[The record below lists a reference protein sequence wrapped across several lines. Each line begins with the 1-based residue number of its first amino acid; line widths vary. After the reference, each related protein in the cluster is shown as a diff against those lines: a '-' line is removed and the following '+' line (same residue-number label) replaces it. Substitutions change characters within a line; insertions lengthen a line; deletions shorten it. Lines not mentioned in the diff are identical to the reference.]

1 MSNGVVPPNNPRTLK
16 REVQQTRGNR
26 AGCGQDPGRMAG
38 ETDEANFALLLRLLQ
53 GFGCATGTK

>member
-1 MSNGVVPPNNPRTLK
+1 
-16 REVQQTRGNR
+16 
-26 AGCGQDPGRMAG
+26 MAG